1 MEIFCCSNEKQ
12 GSANLVRITLSIFF
26 WETNFSEE
34 KDNGSAV
41 TSPIDDTQVEPVLT
55 EAEKPEQPAESKV
68 EEETE
73 EVKDAWDISS
83 AEEEEEDEEEAE
95 SKAVEQSVK
104 KGKIHKDLIV
114 LLTFGRVQ

>member
-1 MEIFCCSNEKQ
+1 MENI
-12 GSANLVRITLSIFF
+12 
-26 WETNFSEE
+26 SEE

-55 EAEKPEQPAESKV
+55 EAEKPEPAESRV

-83 AEEEEEDEEEAE
+83 AEEEEEDEGEAGN
-95 SKAVEQSVK
+95 KAVEQSVK
-104 KGKIHKDLIV
+104 KGKIHKDLIF
-114 LLTFGRVQ
+114 LLTFGKVQ